1 MDNIRLDRAPSK
13 KTLKVIAIDAG
24 QDVKRR
30 LNAIGIHIDD
40 ILVKL
45 NNNRWGP
52 ILVRND
58 SNKVAKL
65 AIGRGLA
72 QKIDVEML

>member
-1 MDNIRLDRAPSK
+1 MDQIKLDKAPTD

-24 QDVKRR
+24 IDVKRR

-40 ILVKL
+40 ILIKL
-45 NNNRWGP
+45 SNNRWGP
-52 ILVRND
+52 ILIRND
-58 SNKVAKL
+58 SNKVSKL

-72 QKIDVEML
+72 QKIEVELL